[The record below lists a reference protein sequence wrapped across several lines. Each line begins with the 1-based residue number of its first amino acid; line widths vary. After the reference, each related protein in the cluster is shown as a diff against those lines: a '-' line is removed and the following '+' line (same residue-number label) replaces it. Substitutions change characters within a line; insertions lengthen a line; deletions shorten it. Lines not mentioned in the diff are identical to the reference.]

1 MIRPNHPPAEDPTS
15 TAGPS
20 GTAGPPSASE
30 SSPIDALR
38 QQAQARLQQAGASAR
53 EVGEAQDSARLM
65 EELRTHQVEL
75 EIQNEEL
82 RQTQFKAEL
91 ASSRYQ
97 LLFEHMPQP
106 ALVLDQH
113 GFLHEANLSARQ
125 WLGLGPSMNRPN
137 RHTPHAT
144 ALLQALQQAGKN
156 QLNKALRSGQRQ
168 PAQCLPN
175 LVFTHHNGDIHH
187 IDLHLLSLP
196 LAYHSDARFLLMM
209 VDRTPEK
216 QREKDRY
223 LYQALL
229 DSSHDL
235 IFATDLEGGLMLANR
250 SVMERLQLN
259 PDLAL
264 GTRRESVM
272 PLRDAIVQ
280 DATDQ
285 EVLRSGQPVNTYE
298 TLHGAHGEPAQVFMT
313 SKFPLIDAEGRLLG
327 VGGISRDISAERA
340 AQQAQL
346 LSENVFL
353 HAAEAII
360 VTDVDGRIVRVNAGF
375 EKMSGFSSG
384 TVLGHKPSL
393 LRSSRMGPEVYK
405 GLWAALDDHGHWQ
418 GELINRHAN
427 GSLYTVHCSISA
439 LRSPSG
445 ELNGYVAVQTDVS
458 LLKAAETEV
467 QRLSHFDS
475 LTGLPNRALLM
486 DRLHQLLTM
495 SKRQGQTFAVLFA
508 DLDHFKEVNDSLG
521 HLVGDELLC
530 AIGLRLRDNVRSQ
543 DTVARMGGDEFVML
557 LPTTGRADALAL
569 AHKLQHALRQP
580 LSLSG
585 MHDYRPRASVGVA
598 IYPDDGQS
606 SDELLRNADTAMYVA
621 KTSGRDRAEVYTRAM
636 SEEGARVFAIQ
647 TDLSNAIQHG
657 ELRMYLQPKF
667 NLSNM
672 AVVGA
677 EALVRWER
685 PNHGLTA
692 PADFVPIAEKVGLL
706 PLVDRWM
713 LNQVVQHLGQWH
725 ASGCWPAHWT
735 VAINQTASDLQQPQ
749 WLHHLQQ
756 ALVRHQVPAH
766 MVQIEITESALLQPT
781 PNVLERLQALRNL
794 GVELAID
801 DFGTGYSSLSYLK
814 SLPITVIKID
824 QSFVKDLLPEP
835 PRHPD
840 DSGRVLIEAMIA
852 LAHKL
857 GHTLVAEGVESEAQ
871 RRLLHHL
878 GCELGQGY
886 LLSPP
891 MPAAEF
897 AQRYLS
903 SAT

>member
-1 MIRPNHPPAEDPTS
+1 MTRTNHPPAE
-15 TAGPS
+15 GPS
-20 GTAGPPSASE
+20 STPAT
-30 SSPIDALR
+30 DALR
-38 QQAQARLQQAGASAR
+38 QQAQARLQQTGASAPM
-53 EVGEAQDSARLM
+53 VGEAQDTARLM

-75 EIQNEEL
+75 AIQNEEL

-144 ALLQALQQAGKN
+144 ALLQALPPSGKN
-156 QLNKALRSGQRQ
+156 QLSKALRSGQHQ

-175 LVFTHHNGDIHH
+175 LAFTRPNGEVHH

-196 LAYHSDARFLLMM
+196 LAYHSDTRFLLVM

-235 IFATDLEGGLMLANR
+235 IYATDLEGGMMLANR
-250 SVMERLQLN
+250 SVMERLNISAEQ
-259 PDLAL
+259 AM
-264 GTRRESVM
+264 GTRRDSVM

-298 TLHGAHGEPAQVFMT
+298 TLHGTHGEPAQVFMT
-313 SKFPLIDAEGRLLG
+313 SKFPLIDAEGRVLG

-375 EKMSGFSSG
+375 EKMSGFSSSA
-384 TVLGHKPSL
+384 VLGHKPSL

-405 GLWAALDDHGHWQ
+405 ALWAALDDRGHWQ
-418 GELINRHAN
+418 GELINRHAS
-427 GSLYTVHCSISA
+427 GSLYTVLCSISA

-445 ELNGYVAVQTDVS
+445 ELSGYVAVQTDVS

-495 SKRQGQTFAVLFA
+495 SQRQGQTFAVLFA

-530 AIGLRLRDNVRSQ
+530 AIGMRLRDNVRSQ

-557 LPTTGRADALAL
+557 LPTTGRTDALAL

-692 PADFVPIAEKVGLL
+692 PGDFVPIAEKVGLL

-713 LNQVVQHLGQWH
+713 LNQVVQQLGQWH

-735 VAINQTASDLQQPQ
+735 VAINQTASDLQQSQ

-756 ALVRHQVPAH
+756 TLVQHQVPAH
-766 MVQIEITESALLQPT
+766 LVQIEITESALLQPT
-781 PNVLERLQALRNL
+781 PSVLERLQALRNL

-857 GHTLVAEGVESEAQ
+857 GHTLVAEGVESDAQ

>member
-1 MIRPNHPPAEDPTS
+1 MSTHKPQPPTAGTQRATEAATPSGENHPD
-15 TAGPS
+15 
-20 GTAGPPSASE
+20 
-30 SSPIDALR
+30 LR
-38 QQAQARLQQAGASAR
+38 QQALAKLQQFGASALPV
-53 EVGEAQDSARLM
+53 EDEQNPQQLQ
-65 EELRTHQVEL
+65 EELRTHQIEL

-82 RQTQFKAEL
+82 RQTQFRAEL

-106 ALVLDQH
+106 ALVIDQH
-113 GFLHEANLSARQ
+113 AFMHESNHSARD
-125 WLGLGPSMNRPN
+125 WLGLGSGVKRAS

-144 ALLQALQQAGKN
+144 SLLHALQQTGKT
-156 QLNKALRSGQRQ
+156 QLRTLLRAGQRQ
-168 PAQCLPN
+168 QTQCLRD
-175 LVFTHHNGDIHH
+175 LTLTTHDGQLHH
-187 IDLHLLSLP
+187 IDLHLFSLP
-196 LAYHSDARFLLMM
+196 LAYHSDSRFLVLL

-216 QREKDRY
+216 QREQDRH

-235 IFATDLEGGLMLANR
+235 IYATDLQGGLMLANR
-250 SVMERLQLN
+250 TVLERLNINADQ
-259 PDLAL
+259 AQ
-264 GTRRESVM
+264 GTRRETVM

-285 EVLRSGQPVNTYE
+285 QVLRTGQPINTYE
-298 TLHGAHGEPAQVFMT
+298 ELHGPPGSPVQVYMT
-313 SKFPLIDAEGRLLG
+313 NKFPLLDAEGQVLG
-327 VGGISRDISAERA
+327 VGGISRDITAERA
-340 AQQAQL
+340 AQQTQL

-353 HAAEAII
+353 FASEAII
-360 VTDVDGRIVRVNAGF
+360 VTDMAGRIVRVNAGF
-375 EKMSGFSSG
+375 EKMSGFTSAS
-384 TVLGHKPSL
+384 VLGHKPSL
-393 LRSSRMGPEVYK
+393 LRSSRVGASVYK
-405 GLWAALDDHGHWQ
+405 ALWAALGEHGHWQ
-418 GELINRHAN
+418 GELINRHAS

-439 LRSPSG
+439 LRSPTG

-458 LLKAAETEV
+458 QLKAAETEV

-486 DRLHQLLTM
+486 DRLHQLLALAQ
-495 SKRQGQTFAVLFA
+495 RQGQTFGVLFA

-530 AIGLRLRDNVRSQ
+530 AIGQRLRDNVRSQ
-543 DTVARMGGDEFVML
+543 DTVARMGGDEFVVL
-557 LPTTGRADALAL
+557 LPMTQRTDALNL
-569 AHKLQHALRQP
+569 AHKLQDALRQP

-598 IYPDDGQS
+598 MYPEDGDT

-621 KTSGRDRAEVYTRAM
+621 KTSGRDRAELYTRAM

-647 TDLSNAIQHG
+647 TELSNAMQHN

-667 NLSNM
+667 SLADMS
-672 AVVGA
+672 VVGA

-685 PNHGLTA
+685 PAHGLTS
-692 PADFVPIAEKVGLL
+692 PAEFIPIAEKVGLL
-706 PLVDRWM
+706 PLIDHWM
-713 LNQVVQHLGQWH
+713 LTQMVTQLGQWY
-725 ASGCWPAHWT
+725 AEDRWPAHWT
-735 VAINQTASDLQQPQ
+735 VSINQTASDLQQPH
-749 WLHHLQQ
+749 WLSDLQQ
-756 ALVRHQVPAH
+756 TLADNQVPACL
-766 MVQIEITESALLQPT
+766 VQIELTESALLQPT
-781 PNVLERLQALRNL
+781 PSMLERLQALRDL
-794 GVELAID
+794 GVDLAID

-814 SLPITVIKID
+814 SLPITSIKID
-824 QSFVKDLLPEP
+824 QSFISDLVLDP
-835 PRHPD
+835 PRHLD

-857 GHTLVAEGVESEAQ
+857 GHTLVAEGVENEAQ

-897 AQRYLS
+897 ARRYL
-903 SAT
+903 APPARA